1 MDVDIFDFYKFND
14 IFFSDKMD
22 VQRLSIQVLYFM
34 MLGKVSKQF

>member
-1 MDVDIFDFYKFND
+1 MGVVIFDFYKFNE